1 MIKNYLKIA
10 LRQLLKNKSFSI
22 INISGLAI
30 GMAAVIMLLLWIQNE
45 VSFDRFHAKGDRI
58 YELWNRAKWD
68 DKLECWPVTP
78 KIAAKSLRTHY
89 PEIEK
94 VIRVDWPNN
103 RLLITKDK
111 RLFSH
116 GNAVDPEFLST
127 FSFPLIKGD
136 INTVLSQP
144 HSMLITPKLAEKLF
158 GNEDPLGKIITL
170 EDKKQLTVTG
180 IIANPTNNTRF
191 DFEYLLPWKFTELD
205 EGEEN
210 NWNNNSTR
218 TFVLLKEN
226 TDFNTIQNKIKTL
239 RKDYSGVNDVYEM
252 FLYPSYKWHL
262 YGSFTNGVED
272 GAGKIQMVILL
283 SIIAGFILLIAC
295 INFMNLSTARS
306 EKRAKEVGI
315 RKTIGAYKSALVA
328 QFLSETILLSAFGFV
343 IALLLVKLC
352 LPAFNKLSQKELFID
367 FTNPYFWIFSISFIL
382 LTGLLAG
389 IYPAFYLSS
398 FNPVK
403 VLKGTFKSSG
413 KAVTPRKILVVFQF
427 VFAIILIVATIIVNQ
442 QINHVVRRETGYNNK
457 NIIFHFLTSDLTK
470 NYEILKQELLAQN
483 LVQSVTKTNAPIT
496 ERWSDSWG
504 FEWEGKDP
512 NDRTDFDRYIVD
524 DAIVKTAG
532 LKLLQGRDFDLK
544 KFPTDSNAI
553 IINESTLKI
562 TGFKDPIGK
571 IIIDGEEPFHVIG
584 LIKDFVINSPY
595 EPTTPMMM
603 LGAKNGWFNVVHLRL
618 NESTAAQD
626 IKKIE
631 QLFKKY
637 NPEFPF
643 NFKYADEQY
652 AKKFDDMQS
661 VATLASIFAVLAI
674 FISCLGLFGLAA
686 YMAENKVKE
695 IGVRK
700 VLGASVL
707 NITTMLSANFLK
719 LVGIA
724 FLIATPLA
732 WYFMQKWLSDYQ
744 YRINIE
750 WWVFLLAGGIAF
762 IISLLTVSYQSLKAA
777 LSNPV
782 KNLRTE

>member
-1 MIKNYLKIA
+1 MYKSYFKIA
-10 LRQLLKNKSFSI
+10 LKQLQKNTTFSV

-30 GMAAVIMLLLWIQNE
+30 GMAAVMLLLLWIQNE
-45 VSFDRFHAKGDRI
+45 MSYDRFHTKGDRI
-58 YELWNRAKWD
+58 YELWNKAKWD

-78 KIAAKSLRTHY
+78 KVAAKTLRQNF

-94 VIRVDWPNN
+94 VIRVDWPSN
-103 RLLITKDK
+103 RLLIAGNK
-111 RLFSH
+111 RLFAYGH
-116 GNAVDPEFLST
+116 AVDPEFLTT
-127 FSFPLIKGD
+127 FSFPIIEGNK
-136 INTVLSQP
+136 NTVLQNPNSF
-144 HSMLITPKLAEKLF
+144 LITPKLAEKLF
-158 GNEDPLGKIITL
+158 GKENPIGKIITF
-170 EDKKQLTVTG
+170 EDKTQLTITG
-180 IIANPTNNTRF
+180 IIDNPPNNTRF
-191 DFEYLLPWKFTELD
+191 DFEYLIPWKFTELKD
-205 EGEEN
+205 GEEN
-210 NWNNNSTR
+210 NWNNNSTH
-218 TFVLLKEN
+218 TYVLLKEN
-226 TDFNTIQNKIKTL
+226 ASIDKMQQKIKTL
-239 RKDYSGVNDVYEM
+239 RKDYSNVEDDYEM
-252 FLYPSYKWHL
+252 FIYPCKKWRLYS
-262 YGSFTNGVED
+262 SFQNGIED
-272 GAGKIQMVILL
+272 GQGKIQMVKLL
-283 SIIAGFILLIAC
+283 GIIAAFLLVIAC

-315 RKTIGAYKSALVA
+315 RKTIGANKTDLII
-328 QFLSETILLSAFGFV
+328 QFLSETILLAIISFI
-343 IALLLVKLC
+343 IALLLVKIC
-352 LPAFNKLSQKELFID
+352 LPSFNTLSYKQLNLD
-367 FTNPYFWIFSISFIL
+367 LTNPVFWINALVFIII
-382 LTGLLAG
+382 TGILAG
-389 IYPAFYLSS
+389 FYPAFYLSS
-398 FNPVK
+398 FNPVQ
-403 VLKGTFKSSG
+403 VLKGHFKSSY
-413 KAVTPRKILVVFQF
+413 KAFLSRKFLVVFQF
-427 VFAIILIVATIIVNQ
+427 IFAIVLIVATIVVNQ
-442 QINHVVRRETGYNNK
+442 QIKHVVNRQTGYNNK
-457 NIIFHFLTSDLTK
+457 NIIYHFLSADLNK
-470 NYEILKQELLAQN
+470 NYEIVKQELLSNN
-483 LVQSVTKTNAPIT
+483 LAVSVTKTNAPIT

>member
-1 MIKNYLKIA
+1 
-10 LRQLLKNKSFSI
+10 
-22 INISGLAI
+22 
-30 GMAAVIMLLLWIQNE
+30 
-45 VSFDRFHAKGDRI
+45 
-58 YELWNRAKWD
+58 
-68 DKLECWPVTP
+68 
-78 KIAAKSLRTHY
+78 
-89 PEIEK
+89 
-94 VIRVDWPNN
+94 
-103 RLLITKDK
+103 
-111 RLFSH
+111 
-116 GNAVDPEFLST
+116 
-127 FSFPLIKGD
+127 
-136 INTVLSQP
+136 
-144 HSMLITPKLAEKLF
+144 
-158 GNEDPLGKIITL
+158 
-170 EDKKQLTVTG
+170 
-180 IIANPTNNTRF
+180 
-191 DFEYLLPWKFTELD
+191 
-205 EGEEN
+205 
-210 NWNNNSTR
+210 
-218 TFVLLKEN
+218 
-226 TDFNTIQNKIKTL
+226 
-239 RKDYSGVNDVYEM
+239 
-252 FLYPSYKWHL
+252 
-262 YGSFTNGVED
+262 
-272 GAGKIQMVILL
+272 
-283 SIIAGFILLIAC
+283 
-295 INFMNLSTARS
+295 MNLSTARS

-315 RKTIGAYKSALVA
+315 RKTIGAHKSALVA
-328 QFLSETILLSAFGFV
+328 QFLSETILLAAFGFV

-352 LPAFNKLSQKELFID
+352 LPAFNKLSQKELYID
-367 FTNPYFWIFSISFIL
+367 FANPYFWIFSISFIL

-427 VFAIILIVATIIVNQ
+427 VFAITLIVATIIVNQ
-442 QINHVVRRETGYNNK
+442 QINHVVSRETGYNNK

-553 IINESTLKI
+553 IINESTLKV

-603 LGAKNGWFNVVHLRL
+603 MGAKNGWFNVIHLRL

-643 NFKYADEQY
+643 NFKFADEQY
-652 AKKFDDMQS
+652 AKKFDDMQR

-744 YRINIE
+744 YRISIE
-750 WWVFLLAGGIAF
+750 WWVFLVAGTIAF
-762 IISLLTVSYQSLKAA
+762 VISLLTVSYQSLKAA